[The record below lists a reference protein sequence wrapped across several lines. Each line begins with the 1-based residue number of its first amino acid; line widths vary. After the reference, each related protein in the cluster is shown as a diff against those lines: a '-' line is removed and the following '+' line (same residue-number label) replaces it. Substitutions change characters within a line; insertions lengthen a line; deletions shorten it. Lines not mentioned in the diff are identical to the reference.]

1 MDRISGTFDQTWINS
16 FESVQAS
23 VYRMLSDVHKIVSV
37 SETSSLFFLSFFQAC
52 LVTNINT
59 DTLPWVFFFF

>member
-37 SETSSLFFLSFFQAC
+37 SETSSLFFFIFFSGM
-52 LVTNINT
+52 
-59 DTLPWVFFFF
+59 PRYKY